1 MKATGTY
8 LLGSWKLLLYCY
20 NYVGALDIVWQN
32 TLPPNAK
39 SVVLAKPKI
48 FDKDGK
54 LNVVWKNSLV
64 PNAKAVVFAQL
75 MIFDKDG
82 K

>member
-1 MKATGTY
+1 M
-8 LLGSWKLLLYCY
+8 LGLSMLFGRIPCHQMQRY
-20 NYVGALDIVWQN
+20 
-32 TLPPNAK
+32 
-39 SVVLAKPKI
+39 VVLAKPKI

-54 LNVVWKNSLV
+54 LNVVWKNSLL
-64 PNAKAVVFAQL
+64 PNAQAVVFAQL